1 MSVCLT
7 SVRAFRFK
15 CWQAGRRNSPVDGQW
30 YPVNAS
36 SSSTVPASKK
46 SRLSVHLKLPKNRLQ
61 WKLQEQLQQKLD
73 AHPELADAVQSQ
85 DSALPRQLLQN
96 QSAPADAVQSQ
107 DPALFRQLLQNQS
120 APADAMQIKDPALFR
135 QSQSA
140 LGTQSSHHLT
150 AIGEALQNRSVGGVK
165 PDRQSTQ

>member
-1 MSVCLT
+1 MSVC
-7 SVRAFRFK
+7 AFRFK

-30 YPVNAS
+30 YPVNTSSS

-85 DSALPRQLLQN
+85 DPALSRQLLQN

-107 DPALFRQLLQNQS
+107 DTALFRQLLQNQS
-120 APADAMQIKDPALFR
+120 APAGAVQIKDPTLFR
-135 QSQSA
+135 QNQSA
-140 LGTQSSHHLT
+140 LETQSSHHHT
-150 AIGEALQNRSVGGVK
+150 ALGEALQNPSLAVVE